1 MKHIIKAC
9 YVLLIIA
16 VPGAMIVPSLTRSA
30 GAQSCEL
37 VICKSAEG
45 AGDTPFEVRFEVGGE
60 VGKGVLIDQGLC
72 ILQTFDSPNTLTV
85 AELPTPGWVL
95 DDVLCP
101 GLNGIEITNTNDGFV
116 AECVSS
122 SAATCTLINVEGTAE
137 VNVPTLGEW
146 GVIATAA
153 GLGLIGV
160 FFALKRLRA
169 GRGSEQA

>member
-16 VPGAMIVPSLTRSA
+16 VPGTMIVPSLTRSA

-60 VGKGVLIDQGLC
+60 VGKGVLVDQGLC

-101 GLNGIEITNTNDGFV
+101 GINGIEITDTNDGFV

-122 SAATCTLINVEGTAE
+122 SAGHVHAGQREGTAE
-137 VNVPTLGEW
+137 ANVPTLGEW
-146 GVIATAA
+146 GVLVWPRASDC
-153 GLGLIGV
+153 IGV